1 MNQQLDYIIH
11 KFLQNINIIRLKL
24 HTNYEFEVSIIKSV

>member
-11 KFLQNINIIRLKL
+11 KFLQNINIISLKL
-24 HTNYEFEVSIIKSV
+24 QNYTQTMSLQIK

>member
-24 HTNYEFEVSIIKSV
+24 QNYTQTMSLQ